1 MLALEEATL
10 STDLQQ
16 GYALKSLTGRG
27 SLLALPLDTLGIVWG
42 LTFDSLGAEV
52 DLFSL
57 MLTTQRFLSSVFF
70 PLWTGYIFEH
80 PLSTDQFMS
89 LSTCSMSGTKTA
101 LPCF

>member
-52 DLFSL
+52 DLLFSPSSGGQKFHIK
-57 MLTTQRFLSSVFF
+57 MPSKPHCSQRL
-70 PLWTGYIFEH
+70 
-80 PLSTDQFMS
+80 
-89 LSTCSMSGTKTA
+89 
-101 LPCF
+101 